1 MTTEEQAFIE
11 AFNAMRNDVW
21 DTAHNSGWEYERN
34 VLEDIADQH
43 SLALGKYA
51 RAVVAASMIALEHAE
66 LSEGVEAIRKP
77 QKDDHIPEFTMEE
90 AEAADVIIRIMNRA
104 SRRCLRVAEA
114 LVAKINY
121 NKTRPYKHGNKTI

>member
-11 AFNAMRNDVW
+11 AFNFIRKDVW
-21 DTAHNSGWEYERN
+21 NTADASGWEYERN

-51 RAVVAASMIALEHAE
+51 RSIVAASMVALEHAE
-66 LSEGVEAIRKP
+66 LSEGLEAIRKP

-90 AEAADVIIRIMNRA
+90 AEAADAIIRIMNRSA
-104 SRRCLRVAEA
+104 RRYLRVAEA

-121 NKTRPYKHGNKTI
+121 NRTRPYKHGNKTI